1 MNIEI
6 KNRFTNKIILCGEY
20 ESIKD
25 CLEKNR
31 GTNLEGAD
39 LRGTNLE
46 GAYLRGA
53 YLEGAYLEGAYLRG
67 AYLEGAYLE
76 GAYLRGAYLRGA
88 YLRGAYLEGAYLE
101 GAYLEGAN
109 LRGAYLEGAYLG
121 GAYLEGANLRGAY
134 LEGAKNITFPILNI
148 QGTQHH
154 LFYMSG
160 KISIGC
166 ENHTIDKWIKDYKTI
181 GEEHGYTDEQIKE
194 YFGYIKIC
202 KKLAEDNKKEKKD
215 GLLNKKGE

>member
-46 GAYLRGA
+46 GAY
-53 YLEGAYLEGAYLRG
+53 
-67 AYLEGAYLE
+67 
-76 GAYLRGAYLRGA
+76 
-88 YLRGAYLEGAYLE
+88 
-101 GAYLEGAN
+101 
-109 LRGAYLEGAYLG
+109 
-121 GAYLEGANLRGAY
+121 LRGAY